1 MIKWYNFYVT
11 DVKKLLG
18 WFSNIEEVFVVGNFF
33 SLILALEY
41 IEQHLCE
48 EIDMSKLS
56 DNAFISLSGLQKQFR
71 KVFNYSIKEYIS
83 KRRMSVAAKEL
94 IETKTT
100 IIQIALKYGYNSPEV
115 FMRTFKKMY
124 GETPSEYRKQKR
136 YVNMF
141 PKIQVDEIDTETYA
155 FYKDISVLYDF
166 MIKNESIY
174 VVCFDVVGLM
184 QINEISREAGDIVLL
199 ETVHRIETAKKTDMQ
214 LIRLGGDEFAVLVS
228 NADIEYCRELE
239 KAVLSQN
246 GKHITYN
253 GKKYRIELR
262 SWVGKL
268 PKTETLRDLSATLI
282 KNVKYQL
289 D

>member
-1 MIKWYNFYVT
+1 M
-11 DVKKLLG
+11 
-18 WFSNIEEVFVVGNFF
+18 GNFF